1 MQLPEGQTLEVSN
14 LRKVFWPKLKI
25 TKGDLMRYYVRV
37 APFILPVVED
47 RPLIMKRFPNG
58 IDGEPFYQHKAPD
71 KVPPGVTVAKVPG
84 DSVASRPIGGNL
96 ITLLYMTQLAA
107 ISQDP
112 WFSRVQS
119 PHFADQCAIDLDPMP
134 GVKFSA
140 VLDVARWVRDEL
152 EKLKVTGYPK
162 TSGASGLHIFIPL
175 RPGPRTMP
183 ARSSAR
189 SSRPSSPRNI
199 RRSPP

>member
-1 MQLPEGQTLEVSN
+1 MPEGQTLEVSN

-37 APFILPVVED
+37 APYILPVVD
-47 RPLIMKRFPNG
+47 GRPLIMKRFPNG
-58 IDGEPFYQHKAPD
+58 IDGEPFYQHKAPE
-71 KVPPGVTVAKVPG
+71 KVPPGVRAAKVAG

-112 WFSRVQS
+112 WFSRVET
-119 PHFADQCAIDLDPMP
+119 PHTADQCAIDLDPMP

-152 EKLKVTGYPK
+152 ETLKVTGYAK

-175 RPGPRTMP
+175 ARRDPVRIGPDLLPDCRD
-183 ARSSAR
+183 R
-189 SSRPSSPRNI
+189 SSPRSI
-199 RRSPP
+199 RKSPP